1 MGIFFCCLIGAI
13 TNPSIIATIVL
24 NPSNDINT

>member
-1 MGIFFCCLIGAI
+1 MGIFYGCLIGAI
-13 TNPSIIATIVL
+13 TNTFHHHDHRT